1 MTSSRTD
8 RTDRPDRP
16 GVTVVVPVYGDLP
29 SLLDCVASLVEHVDV
44 DRHSVLLVNDCGPDA
59 DVIERALLQAV
70 EGLRGFRYERN
81 DHNLGFVGTCNRA
94 VTELDTSDRDV
105 LLLNSD
111 TVVTA
116 GFLDEMHDVLW
127 AEPHHGVVC
136 ARSNNATIASL
147 PFRQVRPAERT
158 TERTLEV
165 FARIS
170 PLLPRWYV
178 TPVAMGFCFLTRRS
192 LIREF
197 GLFDDEFAPGYGEE
211 NDYCLRVNA
220 HGWSSVMA
228 NRALVL
234 HAGSKS
240 FVGARRNALRDA
252 HQKKLEARY
261 PFYGQATGAFL
272 RHDVHPADRFA
283 DALVDRPGPFSVT
296 LDLRGAAAAGLDDA
310 TRDAVVARAS
320 SALAADATLE
330 VLADDDAVD
339 RVSALSPGAVVRTDA
354 SDDQIVALGVL
365 VPGLVDGHRL
375 LQANR
380 RYAGWACLDL
390 GLVPA
395 ATAWSSEGPAAG
407 RSVVSAAVREHAD
420 VDVALDGAGR
430 SVALDDL
437 AGAWRAH
444 EGTSLRDRVAALE
457 RRTDRLGL
465 ADAVSRLTAAPDA
478 RAQALRRDELA
489 ALKESRAYRLSL
501 ALGRVARRTGLARR

>member
-1 MTSSRTD
+1 LSTPHSE
-8 RTDRPDRP
+8 RP
-16 GVTVVVPVYGDLP
+16 GVTIVVPVYGDLP

-59 DVIERALLQAV
+59 DVIERALLEAI
-70 EGLRGFRYERN
+70 EGRRGFRYERN
-81 DHNLGFVGTCNRA
+81 EHNLGFVGTCNRA
-94 VTELDTSDRDV
+94 VTELDASDADI

-116 GFLDEMHDVLW
+116 GALDEMHAVLL
-127 AEPHHGVVC
+127 AEDHHGVVC
-136 ARSNNATIASL
+136 ARSNNATIASM
-147 PFRQVRPAERT
+147 PFRQVRAADRT
-158 TERTLEV
+158 VERTLDV
-165 FARIS
+165 FGQIS

-211 NDYCLRVNA
+211 NDYCLRINA

-240 FVGARRNALRDA
+240 FVGARRNTLRDA

-283 DALVDRPGPFSVT
+283 DALVPAPGPASIT
-296 LDLRGAAAAGLDDA
+296 IDLRGAAAAGLDDG
-310 TRDAVVARAS
+310 TRDSVVAALS
-320 SALAADATLE
+320 SAAS
-330 VLADDDAVD
+330 D
-339 RVSALSPGAVVRTDA
+339 RVSLEFLVDAAAVPAVSANAPRATVRDDA
-354 SDDQIVALGVL
+354 PDDQIASLGVL

-380 RYAGWACLDL
+380 RYATWASLDL
-390 GLVPA
+390 GLVVPSV
-395 ATAWSSEGPAAG
+395 AWSDGLDAVG
-407 RSVVSAAVREHAD
+407 RRHVASVVTEHAP
-420 VDVALDGAGR
+420 VQLTLDGRTGSTAISDILALSAGPVSR
-430 SVALDDL
+430 GQL
-437 AGAWRAH
+437 AEQVEQLVHR
-444 EGTSLRDRVAALE
+444 TRRV
-457 RRTDRLGL
+457 GL
-465 ADAVSRLTAAPDA
+465 ADVVSQLTSGPDA
-478 RAQALRRDELA
+478 SAANRHRDELNT
-489 ALKESRAYRLSL
+489 LKAGRAYRLSVL
-501 ALGRVARRTGLARR
+501 MGRVAGRVLPRRG